1 MASIQLNNIYTLKV
15 KDMNIIAAALIAA
28 TMLEVLNQL
37 PQAPGNKLPSV
48 KLEVWLYKLS
58 ANLSL
63 HN

>member
-1 MASIQLNNIYTLKV
+1 VAFENTRIVWGTAV
-15 KDMNIIAAALIAA
+15 LIAA

-48 KLEVWLYKLS
+48 KLEVWLYKFS
-58 ANLSL
+58 TNLSL

>member
-1 MASIQLNNIYTLKV
+1 VAFANTH
-15 KDMNIIAAALIAA
+15 IIWGAAALITA

-37 PQAPGNKLPSV
+37 PQAPGNELPSV
-48 KLEVWLYKLS
+48 KLEVWLYKFS